1 MRNRTTLTLMELLV
15 MILTF
20 ALAAALCLQ
29 LFGASAKLSRQIH
42 QQNEAAIIAQNT
54 AEQLKTGTLAA
65 ESFTHEG
72 YLVQILPEETGILG
86 LGQASILVSIDGE
99 TLFTLTAA
107 WQEVE

>member
-15 MILTF
+15 MILVF

-29 LFGASAKLSRQIH
+29 LFGESARLSREIR
-42 QQNEAAIIAQNT
+42 QQNEAAILAQNT

-65 ESFTHEG
+65 ESFTHKE
-72 YLVQILPEETGILG
+72 YLVQILSEETGIPD
-86 LGQASILVSIDGE
+86 LGQANILVSIDGE

-107 WQEVE
+107 WQEVD